1 MDCVIMDVN
10 EVKFHLESFDGPLD
24 LLLHLIQKNKVEI
37 TDIPIVEITR
47 QYLEYLEQMK
57 EFDIDVTCEF
67 LVIAAQ
73 LLYIKS
79 KMLLPTEEEDGEQ
92 IDPRSELVDRI
103 IEYAKY
109 KESAIYLL
117 PRQEYGKYMFGGGG
131 EQIKLPP
138 VTAADINLPL
148 ETLTDAFMNVIERFE
163 RKKPVSKRPFEEI
176 VRRETVPVSVRIR
189 YIFEL
194 SRKLD
199 ILYFETFFDE
209 VETKAEAVSTFL
221 AVLEMIRRGNMIM
234 NDEDGKLRCI
244 VSGDESEF
252 DSIDSD
258 Y

>member
-1 MDCVIMDVN
+1 
-10 EVKFHLESFDGPLD
+10 
-24 LLLHLIQKNKVEI
+24 
-37 TDIPIVEITR
+37 
-47 QYLEYLEQMK
+47 
-57 EFDIDVTCEF
+57 
-67 LVIAAQ
+67 
-73 LLYIKS
+73 
-79 KMLLPTEEEDGEQ
+79 MLLPPEEEEGEQ

-109 KESAIYLL
+109 KDAAIYLL

-131 EQIKLPP
+131 ENIKLPP
-138 VTAADINLPL
+138 IKAEDINMPT
-148 ETLTDAFMNVIERFE
+148 EKLTEAFLNVLERFE

-194 SRKLD
+194 SRKID
-199 ILYFETFFDE
+199 VLYFETFFDE
-209 VETKAEAVSTFL
+209 VATRAEAVSTFL
-221 AVLEMIRRGNMIM
+221 AVLEMIRRGNMTM
-234 NDEDGKLRCI
+234 DDEDGRLRCK

>member
-1 MDCVIMDVN
+1 MDVN
-10 EVKFHLESFDGPLD
+10 KVKFHLESFDGPLD

-57 EFDIDVTCEF
+57 EFNIDITCEF
-67 LVIAAQ
+67 LVTAAQ

-79 KMLLPTEEEDGEQ
+79 KMLLPPDEEDGEH

-109 KESAIYLL
+109 KDAAIYLL
-117 PRQEYGKYMFGGGG
+117 PRQEYGKYMFGGYG
-131 EQIKLPP
+131 EQINLPP
-138 VTAADINLPL
+138 ITASDINMPP
-148 ETLTDAFMNVIERFE
+148 EKLTEAFLNVLERFE
-163 RKKPVSKRPFEEI
+163 RKKPVSKRPFEDI
-176 VRRETVPVSVRIR
+176 VRRETVPVSARIR

-194 SRKLD
+194 SGKTD
-199 ILYFETFFDE
+199 ILYFETFFSE
-209 VETKAEAVSTFL
+209 IATRAEAVSTFL
-221 AVLEMIRRGNMIM
+221 AVLEMVRRGNMTM
-234 NDEDGKLRCI
+234 EDEDGRIRCK